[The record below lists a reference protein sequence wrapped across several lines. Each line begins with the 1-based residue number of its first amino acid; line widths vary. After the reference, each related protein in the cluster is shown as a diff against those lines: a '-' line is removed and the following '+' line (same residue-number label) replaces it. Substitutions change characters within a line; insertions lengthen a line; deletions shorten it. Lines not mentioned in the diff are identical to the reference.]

1 MICGVK
7 DPRSPSENLTLD
19 TATFEQKMVDIE
31 QGANIV
37 EVLCEDL
44 LKDQSVEKNKVILG
58 GKAKA

>member
-19 TATFEQKMVDIE
+19 TATFEQKMVNIE

-44 LKDQSVEKNKVILG
+44 LKDQ
-58 GKAKA
+58 